1 MSCTGVTGHFFL
13 LLHFADNQTRFSTE
27 YQNVEMPQFLD
38 VKVILVAQTAHT
50 ARREATA
57 TPACPGLDGYAFIH
71 FFFPFF

>member
-1 MSCTGVTGHFFL
+1 MLPDKTLTN
-13 LLHFADNQTRFSTE
+13 A
-27 YQNVEMPQFLD
+27 MPQFLD